1 MKLEHI
7 FLLHGKGGSPNGS
20 ALSIEQCLRV
30 RCPETEFH
38 RPQLLH
44 ADGAVLAEDSLRDL
58 RQRQIP
64 AGSTVIGISLGGLIA
79 ASLQETGR
87 EDLWVICMNAPTWA
101 DGVRVKRRMVQRIA
115 FYSSRDEVIAGRTSD
130 WPQLAMA
137 FDLPWLTH
145 DTSEHARP
153 LSQLAWAFLQGG
165 SVPQAIAEVERGL

>member
-1 MKLEHI
+1 MKLEHV

-115 FYSSRDEVIAGRTSD
+115 FYSSRDEGIAGRTSD